1 MVTLYYFLTQ
11 KKLKIL
17 LNPQHSVIM
26 ETDIATISTNRG
38 NRYDS
43 MFGTFPNVSWV
54 IAQEKVYESVNWPP
68 VSIGT
73 APGTRQSHSLIV

>member
-1 MVTLYYFLTQ
+1 MVKLYSFLTQ
-11 KKLKIL
+11 KKLNFL
-17 LNPQHSVIM
+17 LNPQHSIIM

-54 IAQEKVYESVNWPP
+54 IA
-68 VSIGT
+68 
-73 APGTRQSHSLIV
+73 